1 MNSTA
6 SRSHDLPLQVA
17 CLGLGAKGSYI
28 AKKVIASGVST
39 VVHDLIDERAR
50 RFSGK
55 NVRVADSFNDALVGS
70 TVIITAF
77 ANTSEYENAFME
89 TNGILKCAEKGA
101 FVIDV
106 TPATPSLAGEIQALG
121 VLNELHILDGW
132 MASAVTTIP
141 GHEPSIFL
149 GGERSDIRIA
159 DALIKS
165 FKLPVISCEG
175 PGSGKAMG
183 IASLVMHVS
192 SILGVVEALSFAENH
207 GIAQTDATRY
217 LNALGLHSELFS
229 AYADKIIQDSYE
241 GEYSVMRLLSEL
253 EVCFEAADNKDLT
266 FPGLENAYQ
275 LYNLLSIIG
284 GADKDI
290 AGLQLVYGDEASCT
304 RHGLDWSRAA
314 HLSEEGHGH
323 THDESCACG
332 DTEHHGSD
340 VLDDWDEEQD
350 DDCDEGE
357 DSVDYDEILADGF
370 DHFNLKDNRL

>member
-1 MNSTA
+1 MSNTT

-28 AKKVIASGVST
+28 AQKVIASGVST
-39 VVHDLIDERAR
+39 VVHDLLDERAR
-50 RFSGK
+50 HFSGK
-55 NVRVADSFNDALVGS
+55 NVRVATSFAEALVGS

-77 ANTSEYENAFME
+77 ANTEEYEHAFME
-89 TNGILKCAEKGA
+89 TDGILKCAEKGA

-106 TPATPSLAGEIQALG
+106 TPTTPSLASEVQALG

-149 GGERSDIRIA
+149 GGDVSDLKIA
-159 DALIKS
+159 DALIQS
-165 FKLPVISCEG
+165 FRLPVISCQE

-207 GIAQTDATRY
+207 GIAQIDATRY

-229 AYADKIIQDSYE
+229 SYAEKIIHDSYE

-290 AGLQLVYGDEASCT
+290 AGLQLVYGDEATCA

-314 HLSEEGHGH
+314 HLSEEGQGH
-323 THDESCACG
+323 SHDESCECG
-332 DTEHHGSD
+332 ASDHHSFD
-340 VLDDWDEEQD
+340 SFEELDDED
-350 DDCDEGE
+350 DDYDDREGT
-357 DSVDYDEILADGF
+357 VDYDDVLADGF
-370 DHFNLKDNRL
+370 DHFNLKDDRS